1 MLFVDNVHKEAFMEL
16 LYKYGKYDDDYL
28 AAFYIC
34 SSTEEIRR
42 KTFHYIDEQGIDFE
56 AILSNGRFGSGH
68 TFMICAAKSMFGQ
81 QEKVDLS
88 DICRCDRI
96 IMKVLLEAWR
106 LRAFGLGEIESIFY
120 ED

>member
-1 MLFVDNVHKEAFMEL
+1 MFFVDSEHREEFIEL
-16 LYKYGKYDDDYL
+16 LSRYGEYDRDYL

-42 KTFHYIDEQGIDFE
+42 KSFHYIDEQGIDFE

-81 QEKVDLS
+81 KEKVDMS
-88 DICRCDRI
+88 DICRCDRTI
-96 IMKVLLEAWR
+96 KKVLLEAWR
-106 LRAFGLGEIESIFY
+106 LRAFGIDDIESIIY
-120 ED
+120 GN